1 MRAPQYPSWPY
12 WVIPVAELI
21 HELRRE
27 DRSVSVSHSEPDENE
42 YSREASH
49 QRERPTDA

>member
-1 MRAPQYPSWPY
+1 MRAPQCPSWLY

-21 HELRRE
+21 HEPRRE
-27 DRSVSVSHSEPDENE
+27 DRSVSVSYSEPDESE